1 MMNVNYL
8 YAHKPP
14 TLTDNNVGII
24 DKLKTNKREVGHIL
38 CTDIC
43 LHVSGMSRLHHL
55 SNILIDRQMSTSI
68 YQLGTVLSLTYPC
81 SGTYGRSVIAKTKTS
96 VLVRDSFE
104 SNPGNMSA

>member
-14 TLTDNNVGII
+14 TLSDNNVGII

-43 LHVSGMSRLHHL
+43 LRVSGMSRLHPPFKYINR
-55 SNILIDRQMSTSI
+55 SSDVDFNISV
-68 YQLGTVLSLTYPC
+68 G
-81 SGTYGRSVIAKTKTS
+81 YGVKFDIS
-96 VLVRDSFE
+96 
-104 SNPGNMSA
+104 M